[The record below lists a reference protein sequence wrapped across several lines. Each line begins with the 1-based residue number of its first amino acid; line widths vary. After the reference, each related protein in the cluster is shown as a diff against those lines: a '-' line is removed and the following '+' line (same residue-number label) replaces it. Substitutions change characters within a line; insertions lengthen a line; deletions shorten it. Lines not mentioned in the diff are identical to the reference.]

1 MISKIDDNMN
11 LLRFGQIYGE
21 GLDYHYTFFDYCGE
35 AMAESKFNSLLK
47 SNEVHEQNLNDFT
60 SLVQLFA
67 KYAFGECQIHSLT
80 FNILFIS
87 GGQCKVS

>member
-1 MISKIDDNMN
+1 
-11 LLRFGQIYGE
+11 
-21 GLDYHYTFFDYCGE
+21 
-35 AMAESKFNSLLK
+35 MAESKFNSLLK

-87 GGQCKVS
+87 GG